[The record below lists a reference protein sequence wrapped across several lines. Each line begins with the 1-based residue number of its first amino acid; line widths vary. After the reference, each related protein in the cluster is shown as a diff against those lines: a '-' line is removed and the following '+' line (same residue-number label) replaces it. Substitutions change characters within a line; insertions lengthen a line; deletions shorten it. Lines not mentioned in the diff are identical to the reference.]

1 MTMLDRMRRHKN
13 WLKWSLAIVVVAF
26 VALYIPSFLETPQ
39 GSTVGPR
46 AVVASVD
53 GREITVARFQRAY
66 QQQMQMYRQMYGG
79 QMDEQML
86 RRLGIDQRI
95 MQQLIETEAAISEAQ
110 RRGITASD
118 AEVRARILSLPVFQE
133 NGHFIGADRYR
144 QFLQQ
149 QNPPIQVSDF
159 EEEVRRSIL
168 TEKLEGAITDWIS
181 VSQAQVDSEFTK
193 RNEKVKLA
201 VLSFPS
207 DKFKDAVAITDDEI
221 AKEFEANKE
230 RYRVPEKRKI
240 KFAMVDFQ
248 GIQQRIAITPQDIE
262 TYYKDN
268 QQQYATPEQARSSHI
283 LFKTEGKDDAAV
295 KKQAEDTLAK
305 IKGGADFAAL
315 ATKLSE
321 DTGSA
326 TQGGDLGLG
335 PRGKMVKEFDDA
347 QFALKPGEVSGLV
360 KTQFGYHIIKLTEKQ
375 PAKTQ
380 TLEEVRPM
388 IEQMLKSQRAQ
399 QEAERVSTELA
410 GKITKPADFDTI
422 AKQRGLVVNESGF
435 FGRQEMIGGGLTF
448 DPQISNRAFELK
460 PGEVSEAVRGSQGF
474 AFLTLVN
481 TQESRLPTLDEV
493 KARVREDVQRKKA
506 VEAARQKANG
516 LVAQLKSGDFNAAAK
531 SAGLEVKTTDL
542 VSRGAAYPDVGANA
556 EVDTAAFALASGG
569 VSEPI
574 VTETGAVIVKV
585 LEKTSPTPDEVKNG
599 RDAIRTELINQE
611 RQRFFSAYMIK
622 AREKMNIQSNPQV
635 LAQVIG

>member
-13 WLKWSLAIVVVAF
+13 WLKWSLGIVVVAF
-26 VALYIPSFLETPQ
+26 IWLYIPSFLEPQ
-39 GSTVGPR
+39 PGALAGPR
-46 AVVASVD
+46 AVVATVD
-53 GREITVARFQRAY
+53 GRDITVARFQRAY

-95 MQQLIETEAAISEAQ
+95 VQQLIETEAALAEAQ
-110 RRGITASD
+110 RRGITATD
-118 AEVRARILSLPVFQE
+118 AEVRARILSLPVFQD
-133 NGHFIGADRYR
+133 NGQFIGADRYR
-144 QFLQQ
+144 QFLQS

-159 EEEVRRSIL
+159 EEEVRRSIIS
-168 TEKLEGAITDWIS
+168 EKFEGAITDWITVPQS
-181 VSQAQVDSEFTK
+181 IVDSEFTK

-207 DKFKDAVAITDDEI
+207 DKFKDAVTVTDDEI
-221 AKEFEANKE
+221 AKEFEAGKE
-230 RYRVPEKRKI
+230 RYRVAEKRKI
-240 KFAMVDFQ
+240 KYAMVDFQ
-248 GIQQRIAITPQDIE
+248 GIQQRTTLTPQDIE

-268 QQQYATPEQARSSHI
+268 QQQYSTPEQARSSHI
-283 LFKTEGKDDAAV
+283 LFKTEGKEDAAV
-295 KKQAEDTLAK
+295 KKQAEETLAK

-315 ATKLSE
+315 AKKLSE
-321 DTGSA
+321 DPVSA
-326 TQGGDLGLG
+326 AQGGDLGLG

-347 QFALKPGEVSGLV
+347 QFALKPGEVSELV
-360 KTQFGYHIIKLTEKQ
+360 KSQFGYHIIKLTEKQ

-380 TLEEVRPM
+380 TLDEVRPL

-474 AFLTLVN
+474 VFLTLTG
-481 TQESRLPTLDEV
+481 TQESRLPTLEEV
-493 KARVREDVQRKKA
+493 KSRVREDVQRKKA
-506 VEAARQKANG
+506 AEAARQKATS
-516 LVAQLKSGDFNAAAK
+516 LVAQLKSGDFNAVAK
-531 SAGLEVKTTDL
+531 AAGLEAKTTEL
-542 VSRGAAYPDVGANA
+542 VARGAAYPDVGANQ
-556 EVDTAAFALASGG
+556 EIDNAAFALASGG
-569 VSEPI
+569 VSEPV
-574 VTETGAVIVKV
+574 VTETGAVVVKV

-599 RDAIRTELINQE
+599 RDTIRTELLNQE
-611 RQRFFSAYMIK
+611 KQRFFGAYMAK
-622 AREKMNIQSNPQV
+622 AREKMNIRSNPQV
-635 LAQVIG
+635 LAQVVG